1 MNISYLGPKGTF
13 TEIAL
18 NTYFQKKHH
27 KVVKQSIN
35 DVFKSVDDKEANY
48 GVVPV
53 ENSIEG
59 AVNNTLDQLME
70 NDVYIIGEITIPINQ
85 CLLSKSTNKNNIKN
99 LFSHPQ
105 SLAQCRKWIN
115 NNTPNSKLIPMLSN
129 SEGAIQV
136 KTNNDACIGPN
147 TLSDYYDLT
156 LVESN
161 IQDFE
166 NNQTRFLILGKSI
179 HYSLNESKTSIIIIP
194 QTESR
199 SGSLYNLLKPFSDN
213 NVNLTRIESRPL
225 KTHNWKYSFFIDF
238 EGSYKDKN
246 VINAIDTIKN
256 NNNELK
262 FLGSYKPSL

>member
-1 MNISYLGPKGTF
+1 
-13 TEIAL
+13 
-18 NTYFQKKHH
+18 
-27 KVVKQSIN
+27 
-35 DVFKSVDDKEANY
+35 
-48 GVVPV
+48 
-53 ENSIEG
+53 
-59 AVNNTLDQLME
+59 
-70 NDVYIIGEITIPINQ
+70 
-85 CLLSKSTNKNNIKN
+85 LLSKSTNKNNIKN